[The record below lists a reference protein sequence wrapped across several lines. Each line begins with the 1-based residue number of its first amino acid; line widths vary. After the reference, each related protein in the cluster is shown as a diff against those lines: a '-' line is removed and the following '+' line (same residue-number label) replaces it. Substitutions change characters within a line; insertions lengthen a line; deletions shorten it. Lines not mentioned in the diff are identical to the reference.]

1 MRVGIDYRILTVGP
15 SAATRGMPRYTQ
27 QQLREVLAQGGE
39 DEYVLLC
46 DPRTDR
52 SLILPGIRNAPN
64 VRVRLVPEEATV
76 DVHHD
81 PTMLAKA
88 EVFESWLA
96 SLDLDVYHATTPFY
110 LDQLLVT
117 THDACPYV
125 ATVYDLIPLIY
136 PAQYLATPKLRQ
148 LYSLAATMVSRATR
162 ILAISEAA
170 RRDASRYLGV
180 PMDRIDVAT
189 PIAEPFFR
197 PMAAAQVEADL
208 AGLRGRL
215 GIDGSFVLSVSDLHF
230 TKNLETL
237 LRGYALLPA
246 AVRDRL
252 PLAVACHLSKEHAAY
267 LATLAGRLGVAG
279 QVLTTGLVSDAELAA
294 LYNGAEFVV
303 HPSRFEGFGL
313 PVLEAMQ
320 CGTPVIATTSASVP
334 EVAGDA
340 ALLVDPDD
348 APAFAEAME
357 ALAED
362 PARRQEMG
370 ERGLARASTFSG
382 AALAAATRAAYQA
395 TADQPAGQERPRLAV
410 WSPLP
415 PLQSGIADY
424 TEHLVGQLKA
434 SHDVELFVDDG
445 YLPELDLL
453 VSHPAR
459 HFRAFARLAATY
471 DAVVYQLGASVFHLY
486 MEAAVRR
493 VPGVVVL
500 HDLVWSHLLH
510 HARAEQGD
518 IDRFRSE
525 LLRLEGPEAVAEY
538 DALDRTD
545 PGGWGAR
552 LREFLDRHLM
562 LGDVVSA
569 SRAQI
574 VHFPAAVEELARR
587 YPDAKPTFVPMGVPD
602 PGHGRPEVQGAR
614 ARRRLGIDPAAFVV
628 GVFGVVDEV
637 KRVEVAVRALARVV
651 ATHPD
656 TLLLVVGPVLDL
668 AYRDRVLDLAERLGV
683 SHLVRLTGHV
693 PAGAFADH
701 LAAVDVVVNLRW
713 PSKKQMSATVLRA
726 AAAGKPVVL
735 SDVPE
740 WAFLPGTFCRRVPA
754 GEGANEV
761 DALAAHLVEL
771 AGDPAL
777 RAHLS
782 AGAHEY
788 HRAEATPA
796 QMAAAY
802 LDVLQRIPGRRP
814 EVPPQTVRRSTPDVN
829 LNKVCEIEDF
839 SDPDLAAVLRD
850 VFSYKLAHVPPG
862 YPVGSEYRKDW
873 EIAMAVRGLR
883 DGGALRPDAVI
894 LGVGAGC
901 EDTAFYLTRH
911 VARVVATDRYLSP
924 EEWSEVAPSAMLV
937 DPASLAPY
945 HFDQSRLV
953 VQHMDGR
960 LLRFEDDTFD
970 GIFSSGAIEHFGDLE
985 DIASA
990 AYEMGRVLKPGGVL
1004 SVSTE
1009 ILLSGPPGGKGMPGT
1024 VLFSPADLR
1033 RYVIEASGL
1042 EPVDDLRLEVSQPT
1056 LTSQR
1061 DLARAIR
1068 DRHARVGGDHGGGSW
1083 PGDPGLDLPHLIV
1096 VSDGYVFGSVHLAL
1110 RKGERYPATPNGWAR
1125 PSASVR
1131 RAVEEDNR
1139 RLVYPDAPPAV
1150 APVATNGDAAHAPA
1164 PPVVPGGWGELHE
1177 LAVRL
1182 PGEAEWRRQRLA
1194 DGAARIVALHG
1205 EIDASV
1211 AHLRSEEALAAGSA
1225 KELGNILAGVE
1236 TLPERLAQLAFE
1248 APSPG
1253 TSGTHG
1259 TGWRWCPV
1267 TLPNGTSFGVMVDPA
1282 MADGITEALL
1292 AGGGAMDWTTVLLML
1307 DMVRP
1312 GDLVLDLGAYL
1323 GTFTLA
1329 AAAAGCR
1336 VVALE
1341 AAPANAELLRASVAR
1356 NGFDGVQVVNA
1367 AVGDAPGEVR
1377 FFAEGPYGFVEF
1389 RDRADERPE
1398 LVVPALTVDALLQEM
1413 GVDRVAMVKMDV
1425 EGSELRALGGMTGLL
1440 GADHAPPVLFE
1451 SNGHTLHFYGVRPSE
1466 LLEEMERFG
1475 YRNLLIDTEKRLV
1488 AVPSGQA
1495 QLQTVVDY
1503 LAVKGSPDRL
1513 EGWRVEGPL
1522 SIDERISRVVQEC
1535 RRPSPYLEGQRAYV
1549 AHALADAEPEVLR
1562 HPEVVALLADL
1573 RADLS
1578 ELVSTAAA
1586 WSTPPEDRR

>member
-27 QQLREVLAQGGE
+27 QQLREVLARGGD

-52 SLILPGIRNAPN
+52 SLILPETRNAPN
-64 VRVRLVPEEATV
+64 VRIRLVPEEATV

-110 LDQLLVT
+110 LDQLLVAQ
-117 THDACPYV
+117 HDACPYV

-136 PAQYLATPKLRQ
+136 PSQYLATPKLRQ
-148 LYSLAATMVSRATR
+148 LYTLAATMVSRADR
-162 ILAISEAA
+162 ILAISQAA
-170 RRDASRYLGV
+170 RSDASRYLGV
-180 PMDRIDVAT
+180 PMDRIDVAA

-197 PMAAAQVEADL
+197 PLPEARVEADL
-208 AGLRGRL
+208 AALRARL
-215 GIDGSFVLSVSDLHF
+215 GIHGSFVLSVSDLHF

-246 AVRDRL
+246 GVRDRL
-252 PLAVACHLSKEHAAY
+252 PLVVACHLSKEHAAY
-267 LATLAGRLGVAG
+267 LSALAERLGVAG
-279 QVLTTGLVSDAELAA
+279 RVFTTGLVSDAELAA

-320 CGTPVIATTSASVP
+320 CGTPVIATTSAAVP

-340 ALLVDPDD
+340 AVLVDPDD
-348 APAFAEAME
+348 APAFAQAME

-362 PARRQEMG
+362 PARRQEMR
-370 ERGLARASTFSG
+370 ELGLARAATFSG
-382 AALAAATRAAYQA
+382 PALASATVAGYEA
-395 TADQPAGQERPRLAV
+395 TARGPAGRARPRLAV
-410 WSPLP
+410 WSPLS

-424 TEHLVGQLKA
+424 TGQLVGPLNA
-434 SHDVELFVDDG
+434 VCDVELFVDDG

-453 VSHPAR
+453 VTHPVR
-459 HFRAFARLAATY
+459 NFRAFDRLSAGY
-471 DAVVYQLGASVFHLY
+471 DAVVFQLGASVFHLY
-486 MEAAVRR
+486 MEAAARR
-493 VPGVVVL
+493 FGGIVVL

-510 HARAEQGD
+510 HARAERGD
-518 IDRFRSE
+518 IDGFRSE
-525 LLRLEGPEAVAEY
+525 LLRLEGPEALAEY
-538 DALDRTD
+538 DALDRSD
-545 PGGWGAR
+545 PVGWGAR

-562 LGDVVSA
+562 LGDVVSS

-574 VHFPAAVEELARR
+574 VHFPAGVDELARR
-587 YPDAKPTFVPMGVPD
+587 YPDANPAYVPMGVPD
-602 PGHGRPEVQGAR
+602 PGPGRPEVHAAR
-614 ARRRLGIDPAAFVV
+614 ARRRLGIDPSPFVV

-637 KRVEVAVRALARVV
+637 KRVEVAVQALVGVV

-656 TLLLVVGPVLDL
+656 TLLLVVGPVLDP
-668 AYRDRVLDLAERLGV
+668 AYRDRVLALAEELGV
-683 SHLVRLTGHV
+683 DHLVRLTGHV
-693 PAGAFADH
+693 SAGTFADH

-735 SDVPE
+735 SDLPE
-740 WAFLPGTFCRRVPA
+740 WGFLPDTFCRRVPA
-754 GEGANEV
+754 GDSANEV

-777 RAHLS
+777 RARLS
-782 AGAHEY
+782 TGAHEY

-796 QMAAAY
+796 RMAAAY

-814 EVPPQTVRRSTPDVN
+814 EVPPRTVRRSTPDVN

-850 VFSYKLAHVPPG
+850 VFSYKLAHVAPG

-873 EIAMAVRGLR
+873 EIAMAVRALR

-945 HFDQSRLV
+945 DFDQSRLV

-960 LLRFEDDTFD
+960 LLRFDDDTFD
-970 GIFSSGAIEHFGDLE
+970 GIFSSGSIEHFGDLE

-1042 EPVDDLRLEVSQPT
+1042 EPVDDVRLEVSQPT

-1068 DRHARVGGDHGGGSW
+1068 DRRARVGGDHGGGSW

-1110 RKGERYPATPNGWAR
+1110 RKGEPYPATPNGWAR
-1125 PSASVR
+1125 PSAAVR

-1139 RLVYPDAPPAV
+1139 RLVYASPRPPAV
-1150 APVATNGDAAHAPA
+1150 PTATNGNGAHAPA
-1164 PPVVPGGWGELHE
+1164 APALPSGWDELQN
-1177 LAVRL
+1177 LAGRL
-1182 PGEAEWRRQRLA
+1182 PGEAGWRQQRLT
-1194 DGAARIVALHG
+1194 DGAARIVAVHG

-1211 AHLRSEEALAAGSA
+1211 AHLRYQEALAAGSA
-1225 KELGNILAGVE
+1225 TELGNILAGVA
-1236 TLPERLAQLAFE
+1236 TLPERLAELAFD

-1253 TSGTHG
+1253 SRAPSGAHG

-1267 TLPNGTSFGVMVDPA
+1267 ILPNGTAFGVMVDPA
-1282 MADGITEALL
+1282 MADGITEALV
-1292 AGGGAMDWTTVLLML
+1292 AGGGAIDWTTVLLML

-1312 GDLVLDLGAYL
+1312 GDVVLDLGAYL

-1329 AAAAGCR
+1329 AAAAG
-1336 VVALE
+1336 
-1341 AAPANAELLRASVAR
+1341 
-1356 NGFDGVQVVNA
+1356 
-1367 AVGDAPGEVR
+1367 
-1377 FFAEGPYGFVEF
+1377 
-1389 RDRADERPE
+1389 
-1398 LVVPALTVDALLQEM
+1398 
-1413 GVDRVAMVKMDV
+1413 
-1425 EGSELRALGGMTGLL
+1425 
-1440 GADHAPPVLFE
+1440 
-1451 SNGHTLHFYGVRPSE
+1451 
-1466 LLEEMERFG
+1466 
-1475 YRNLLIDTEKRLV
+1475 
-1488 AVPSGQA
+1488 
-1495 QLQTVVDY
+1495 
-1503 LAVKGSPDRL
+1503 
-1513 EGWRVEGPL
+1513 
-1522 SIDERISRVVQEC
+1522 
-1535 RRPSPYLEGQRAYV
+1535 
-1549 AHALADAEPEVLR
+1549 
-1562 HPEVVALLADL
+1562 
-1573 RADLS
+1573 
-1578 ELVSTAAA
+1578 
-1586 WSTPPEDRR
+1586 